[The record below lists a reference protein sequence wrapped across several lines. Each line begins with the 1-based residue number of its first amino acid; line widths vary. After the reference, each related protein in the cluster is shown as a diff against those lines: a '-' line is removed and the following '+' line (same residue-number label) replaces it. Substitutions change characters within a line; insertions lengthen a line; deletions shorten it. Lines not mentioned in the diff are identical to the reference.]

1 MFSCS
6 ILLSIIYR
14 KKIIMN
20 KVYEAAKS
28 IDDFYAKDLLDILD
42 AETEEDSVIMASSM
56 NFPDR
61 IRNYSREKGLKLNNI
76 HLLKSKFSNSPE
88 YSLGI
93 AYNTDDKGN
102 IIIYEIVQID
112 SINSWNDMYNVVS
125 EHPEYDTPVE
135 INIQNEP
142 VEENSDEEVLDDTDN
157 LPEKVYDDR
166 KDPMDGIDVSSINFA
181 VEDDEDPDVVISKEN
196 KTYEKLEDNPVTD
209 EE

>member
-1 MFSCS
+1 
-6 ILLSIIYR
+6 
-14 KKIIMN
+14 MN
-20 KVYEAAKS
+20 KVYEAAQS
-28 IDDFYAKDLLDILD
+28 LDDFYAKDLLDILD

-61 IRNYSREKGLKLNNI
+61 IRNYSKEKGLKLNNI
-76 HLLKSKFSNSPE
+76 HLLKSKFSNSPD
-88 YSLGI
+88 YYLGI

-142 VEENSDEEVLDDTDN
+142 VEENSDDEVLDEIDN

-166 KDPMDGIDVSSINFA
+166 KDPMDGVDISSINFA
-181 VEDDEDPDVVISKEN
+181 TEDDEDPDVVVSKEN